1 MEDPNG
7 HDEEDDVMADVTA
20 KGLQDKIAEAI
31 EKQRKVL
38 ETLKKTAQEV
48 TSEQQGREQS
58 GEQRGG

>member
-1 MEDPNG
+1 
-7 HDEEDDVMADVTA
+7 MADVTA
-20 KGLQDKIAEAI
+20 KGLQDRIAEAI

-48 TSEQQGREQS
+48 TSEQQRGEQG